1 MKNWK
6 VLLLVAAG
14 VAMSGFFRRSC
25 ACPVVNPPRPDGICP
40 GRWRLARTARTRPY
54 LGLTLGQST
63 LRDAVGKLG
72 RRYEI
77 GIFRSGIGD

>member
-14 VAMSGFFRRSC
+14 VAMSGFSWRSC
-25 ACPVVNPPRPDGICP
+25 ARPVVNPPRPDGIYP
-40 GRWRLARTARTRPY
+40 WQVAVGENGASSTVF
-54 LGLTLGQST
+54 GLTLGQST

-77 GIFRSGIGD
+77 GIFQERDRD